1 MMRNANFIKALS
13 LLVVSLF
20 LPACDSAIIENIVGP
35 DEALF
40 RAAYE
45 SRERDVERIL
55 ASGKVKNINALFA
68 SGCTA
73 LHFAVKYDNIN
84 IVRML
89 ISHGADV
96 NFPCDGGFSTPLG
109 FAAYYGRY
117 EMAKE
122 LVKNG
127 ADMDRP
133 DPEFGFTP
141 LITALRKRHT
151 DVAKLFVESG
161 ADACARKRSNNRNAL
176 ESAEAY
182 GQPEFVT
189 WYMANNFPRCSTH
202 P

>member
-1 MMRNANFIKALS
+1 MTRNFKKILC
-13 LLVVSLF
+13 LLVASLF
-20 LPACDSAIIENIVGP
+20 LPACDSAIIEDRDP
-35 DEALF
+35 DRALF
-40 RAAYE
+40 MAAYE
-45 SRERDVERIL
+45 SREQDVERIL

-96 NFPCDGGFSTPLG
+96 NFPCDEDPFTPLD

-127 ADMDRP
+127 ADMDKP
-133 DPEFGFTP
+133 SVFGFTP
-141 LITALRKRHT
+141 LIEALRKRHT
-151 DVAKLFVESG
+151 DIAKLFVESG
-161 ADACARKRSNNRNAL
+161 ADACARRRSNNRNAL

-182 GQPEFVT
+182 SQPEFVT